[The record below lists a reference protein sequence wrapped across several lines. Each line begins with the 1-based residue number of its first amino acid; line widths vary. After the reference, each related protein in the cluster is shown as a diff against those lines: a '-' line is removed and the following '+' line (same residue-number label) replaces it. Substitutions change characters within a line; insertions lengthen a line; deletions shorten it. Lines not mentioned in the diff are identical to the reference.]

1 MDREVGNWWSKEG
14 QGEAGF
20 RIGAVLVHGP
30 HIRISEQY
38 VPLNAVGE
46 VALEEAADD
55 EPVGF

>member
-1 MDREVGNWWSKEG
+1 MGNWWSKEG

-30 HIRISEQY
+30 HIHISEQY